1 MREAIRGGIRST
13 FLPFGAHAIGPEEI
27 AEVAST
33 LRSAW
38 ITSGPKVKQFE
49 EEFRAFVGAPSAL
62 ALNSCTAALHLAL
75 VALGLG
81 PGDAVVTSPMTFCA
95 SVNVIEHVGA
105 RPILVDVEPDTLNI
119 APARVEAALAEA
131 RRPSGVGAVK
141 ALLPVHLYGHPV
153 DMDALV
159 DIAQEHNLD
168 VVEDAAHALP
178 AAYCR
183 RRIGSWAAERSAP
196 RMLTCFSFY
205 ATKNLTTAEGGML
218 AGPQDLIDEARIWSL
233 HGMSRD
239 AWKRYDAG
247 GSWYY
252 EVHHPG
258 FKYNMTDVQA
268 SIGLHQLRKLDG
280 FYARR
285 REIALRYHR
294 AFSQFPELDVPPERP
309 EVEHAWHL
317 YVLRLRTGQLRFP
330 DQEHGPAAVRSRFI
344 EELRAR
350 NIGTS
355 VHFIPVHLHPYYR
368 DKYGYRPD
376 DFPVAFRE
384 YQRLVSLPIYP
395 TMSDL
400 DVDDV
405 IDAVADV
412 VERYRR

>member
-27 AEVAST
+27 AEVTST

-49 EEFRAFVGAPSAL
+49 EEFRAFAGAPSAL

-75 VALGLG
+75 VALGIG

-131 RRPSGVGAVK
+131 RGPSGAAVK

-159 DIAQEHNLD
+159 GIAQEHNLD

-178 AAYCR
+178 AAYRR
-183 RRIGSWAAERSAP
+183 RRIGSWAAGRSAP

-252 EVHHPG
+252 EVQHPG

-268 SIGLHQLRKLDG
+268 SMGLHQLRKLDG

-285 REIALRYHR
+285 RGIALRYHR

-317 YVLRLRTGQLRFP
+317 YVLRLRTEQLRFP
-330 DQEHGPAAVRSRFI
+330 DQERGPASVRSRFI
-344 EELRAR
+344 EALRAR

-368 DKYGYRPD
+368 DKYGYHPN
-376 DFPVAFRE
+376 DFPVALRE

-412 VERYRR
+412 VVRHRG

>member
-1 MREAIRGGIRST
+1 MRAIRGGIRST
-13 FLPFGAHAIGPEEI
+13 LLPFGAHAIGPEEI

-49 EEFRAFVGAPSAL
+49 EEFRVFVGAPSTL

-75 VALGLG
+75 VALGIG

-131 RRPSGVGAVK
+131 RRRSGAAVK

-159 DIAQEHNLD
+159 NIAQEHNLD
-168 VVEDAAHALP
+168 VVEDAAHSLP
-178 AAYCR
+178 AAYRR
-183 RRIGSWAAERSAP
+183 RRIGSWAADRSSP

-218 AGPQDLIDEARIWSL
+218 AGSQDLIDEARIWSL

-268 SIGLHQLRKLDG
+268 SIGLHQLRKLAG
-280 FYARR
+280 FSTRR

-317 YVLRLRTGQLRFP
+317 YVLRLRTEHLRFP
-330 DQEHGPAAVRSRFI
+330 NQEDAPAAVRSRFI

-376 DFPVAFRE
+376 DFPVALRE

-395 TMSDL
+395 TMSDR

-412 VERYRR
+412 VERHRS